1 MKMTWRPRGREEG
14 SGAPA
19 RKPRPLLAADRR
31 GITIVEF
38 AIVSVPFFLLLAAI
52 FEQAIIFYKHELLQT
67 AVSGSGRLILTGQ
80 ASAAAYTQEQFRQ
93 QVCARVPAFI
103 QCGTISV
110 DVRPYGNFSTAQAF
124 KPVDQNGNFD
134 PTQLGYNAGAA
145 GSIIVISA
153 YSVQPVMFPNLNQFY
168 SNDGNGKILI
178 SAQAAFRN
186 EPYS

>member
-1 MKMTWRPRGREEG
+1 MT
-14 SGAPA
+14 
-19 RKPRPLLAADRR
+19 
-31 GITIVEF
+31 IIEF
-38 AIVSVPFFLLLAAI
+38 AIVSIPFFLLIAAV

-67 AVSGSGRLILTGQ
+67 AVSQSGRLVLTGQ
-80 ASAAAYTQEQFRQ
+80 ASTANYTTEQFRQ
-93 QVCARVPAFI
+93 QVCARIPTFM

-110 DVRPYGNFSTAQAF
+110 DVRPYTSFTNARAF

-178 SAQAAFRN
+178 SAQAVFRN